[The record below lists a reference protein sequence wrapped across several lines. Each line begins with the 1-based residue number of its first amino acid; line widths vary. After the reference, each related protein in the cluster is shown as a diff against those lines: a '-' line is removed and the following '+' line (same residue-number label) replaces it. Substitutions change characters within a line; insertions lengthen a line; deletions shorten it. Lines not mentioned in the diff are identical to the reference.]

1 MMEDED
7 DDHVPFKDIPET
19 QDDEFARTVAI
30 RDAARRAFVTV
41 DTDKRLRRAAVAA
54 SRPSRLT
61 FQPGDLC
68 YFYREQ
74 VGWSPGMATVVSQVG
89 QGHYYIDYGG
99 RVFKVAAEQISPI
112 SERERAARRAVEEAE
127 GPADEQGMDTP
138 VDDGSGVAPRT
149 PGAVP
154 GTSGRDDADASWWR
168 QFEPFDPEGDVSMGA
183 PAARPSQ
190 EEEAQPSVEPEAAAV
205 PVPDDADASWW
216 RQFDPFDP
224 K

>member
-41 DTDKRLRRAAVAA
+41 DTDKRLRGVAVAA

-99 RVFKVAAEQISPI
+99 RVFKVVAEQISPH
-112 SERERAARRAVEEAE
+112 
-127 GPADEQGMDTP
+127 Q
-138 VDDGSGVAPRT
+138 
-149 PGAVP
+149 
-154 GTSGRDDADASWWR
+154 
-168 QFEPFDPEGDVSMGA
+168 
-183 PAARPSQ
+183 
-190 EEEAQPSVEPEAAAV
+190 
-205 PVPDDADASWW
+205 
-216 RQFDPFDP
+216 
-224 K
+224 